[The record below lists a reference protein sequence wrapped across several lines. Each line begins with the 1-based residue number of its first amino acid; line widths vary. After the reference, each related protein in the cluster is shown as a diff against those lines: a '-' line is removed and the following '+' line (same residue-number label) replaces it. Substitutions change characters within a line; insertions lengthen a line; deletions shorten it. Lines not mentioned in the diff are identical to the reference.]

1 MNHRTSRRSTSST
14 RSTRRSSTSTR
25 ATSTARKGYGK
36 GRPRHAQPVPPAP
49 DTLELGKFQLDTAN
63 KGNGITLLRTLPD
76 NAVKTAFFD
85 PQYPGGVKDWTK
97 ERTRK
102 TSVQKRRAELHQM
115 SEDTIARFFCQ
126 LSRVLAP
133 SGHVFLWV
141 DNYHAR
147 NGITHWL
154 ENTDFVVVDKIVWA
168 KGMATVEGG
177 VVSGGG
183 KMGNGARARRSSE
196 ELFVLQKVPTR
207 AKDCWKRKNIRDV
220 WMEKVDAKSHVH
232 AKPMELQKALI
243 EATTEH
249 GDLVLD
255 PCSGSFSVMDAAHAM
270 GRRFIGC
277 DLDGAKRRPIAVE
290 AQKLAKPARAAK
302 KGAAKTRRAKAKA
315 VETVEVVAAKP
326 ARSTVARVKPAAKPK
341 RASVRKSVRKA
352 SRASTATPA
361 VRAKGAAPAKP
372 MATRKPARKA
382 VCKQPRAR
390 KVPRN
395 LLAGGAF
402 VLVAMPA
409 NVLNML
415 AANEALWA
423 LPGTKRGRHPRAQ
436 ARVLAGGA

>member
-1 MNHRTSRRSTSST
+1 MTTNTTRRSTSST
-14 RSTRRSSTSTR
+14 RATRRSSASTR

-36 GRPRHAQPVPPAP
+36 GRPRHAQPVPPSP
-49 DTLELGKFQLDTAN
+49 DSLELGKFQLDTAN

-85 PQYPGGVKDWTK
+85 PQYPGGVKNWDK
-97 ERTRK
+97 MRES
-102 TSVQKRRAELHQM
+102 TSVIHKRRAELHQM
-115 SEDTIARFFCQ
+115 SEATIAKFFRE
-126 LSRVLAP
+126 LSRVVAP

-141 DNYHAR
+141 DNFHAR
-147 NGITHWL
+147 NGIGHWL
-154 ENTDFVVVDKIVWA
+154 EGTEFENVDMITWHKNRLGLGWR
-168 KGMATVEGG
+168 
-177 VVSGGG
+177 S
-183 KMGNGARARRSSE
+183 RSSAE
-196 ELFVLQKVPTR
+196 FLIVLQKRPKRVKGCWTR
-207 AKDCWKRKNIRDV
+207 RDIPSV
-220 WMEKVDAKSHVH
+220 WAENVNAKSHTH

-243 EATTEH
+243 EATTQP

-255 PCSGSFSVMDAAHAM
+255 PCAGSFSVMDAALET

-277 DLDGAKRRPIAVE
+277 DLDGAKRRPIAVAKE
-290 AQKLAKPARAAK
+290 KPAKARRAAK
-302 KGAAKTRRAKAKA
+302 KGVAATRRAKAKPKA

-341 RASVRKSVRKA
+341 RASVRKSVRKV

-361 VRAKGAAPAKP
+361 VRAKRAAPAKP
-372 MATRKPARKA
+372 TATRKPARKA
-382 VCKQPRAR
+382 VRKQPRAH
-390 KVPRN
+390 KVPRE

-415 AANEALWA
+415 AANEALWS

-436 ARVLAGGA
+436 ARVLAVAA

>member
-1 MNHRTSRRSTSST
+1 MSNTSRKTRRSSK
-14 RSTRRSSTSTR
+14 STRRSHSTR
-25 ATSTARKGYGK
+25 QTARQGFGQ

-63 KGNGITLLRTLPD
+63 KGNGITLLRALPD

-85 PQYPGGVKDWTK
+85 PQYPGGVKNWTTLRESK
-97 ERTRK
+97 
-102 TSVQKRRAELHQM
+102 SVIHKRRAELHQM
-115 SEDTIARFFCQ
+115 SEATIARFFRE
-126 LSRVLAP
+126 LSRVVAP

-141 DNYHAR
+141 DNFHAR
-147 NGITHWL
+147 NGIGHWL
-154 ENTDFVVVDKIVWA
+154 EGTEFENVDMITWHKN
-168 KGMATVEGG
+168 
-177 VVSGGG
+177 
-183 KMGNGARARRSSE
+183 KMGLGQRSRSSAE
-196 ELFVLQKVPTR
+196 FVIVLQKKPKRVKGCWTR
-207 AKDCWKRKNIRDV
+207 RNIRSV
-220 WMEKVDAKSHVH
+220 WEEKVNAKSHTH

-243 EATTEH
+243 DATTQP

-255 PCSGSFSVMDAAHAM
+255 PCAGSFSVMDAALET

-277 DLDGAKRRPIAVE
+277 DLDGAKRRPAAVP
-290 AQKLAKPARAAK
+290 AQKSVKPARAAK
-302 KGAAKTRRAKAKA
+302 KDVATTRRVKVKA

-341 RASVRKSVRKA
+341 RASVRKSVRKV

-361 VRAKGAAPAKP
+361 VRAKRAAPAKP
-372 MATRKPARKA
+372 TVARKPARKA
-382 VCKQPRAR
+382 VRKQPRAR

-402 VLVAMPA
+402 VLVAMPT

-436 ARVLAGGA
+436 ARVLAGAA